1 MMNSRQNRIKSGV
14 RRPDSEQLLLLSLVS
29 FASTVIIT
37 RLFLELTGYPQL
49 GNGQLHFAHV
59 LWGGLLLFIAA
70 LLPLIFLNQWAFTL
84 GAVLSGVG
92 VGLFIDEV
100 GKFITQSNDYFYP
113 PAAPIIYGFFLL
125 TVLVF
130 FQVRK
135 NKNLTP
141 RIRMYHS
148 FHSMAEI
155 LDNDLDADEKKSLL
169 TDLSS
174 VAQQKQDPV
183 LAHLA
188 DELLTYVQSDTTP
201 VIDAKPGLFTKI
213 KDQFLKFLETL
224 FTQKFTRV
232 ALVAMLGILSLT
244 AMIEVISLL
253 IYRFVPDFR
262 LPVPLY
268 LSLGE
273 YSSQYNINW
282 FLFRIALQA
291 AVSIFSLAALVLIF
305 LGKEQR
311 GLFWAQVGLI
321 IGLTGL
327 NLIVFYLDQ
336 FSALITTLY
345 QFVIVLL
352 ISSYRRRFLVKKST
366 NQPLIDLEK
375 MQPV

>member
-1 MMNSRQNRIKSGV
+1 MNSRQTRIRSGV

-37 RLFLELTGYPQL
+37 RLFLDLTGYPQL
-49 GNGQLHFAHV
+49 GNGPLHIAHV

-135 NKNLTP
+135 NKNMTP
-141 RIRMYHS
+141 RVRMYHS

-155 LDNDLDADEKKSLL
+155 LDNDLDADEKKSLI
-169 TDLSS
+169 TDLGTVS
-174 VAQQKQDPV
+174 QQKQDPQ

-188 DELLTYVQSDTTP
+188 DELLAYVQTDIAS
-201 VIDAKPGLFTKI
+201 VIESEPSLYTKTKERILLFLDKT
-213 KDQFLKFLETL
+213 
-224 FTQKFTRV
+224 FTQKFTRI
-232 ALVAMLGILSLT
+232 ALVVLLGVLSLT
-244 AMIEVISLL
+244 AMVEVISLL

-262 LPVPLY
+262 VPVPLY
-268 LSLGE
+268 LSFGE
-273 YSSQYNINW
+273 YSTQYNINW

-336 FSALITTLY
+336 FSAVITTMY

-366 NQPLIDLEK
+366 NRPLVNLDK
-375 MQPV
+375 MRPE